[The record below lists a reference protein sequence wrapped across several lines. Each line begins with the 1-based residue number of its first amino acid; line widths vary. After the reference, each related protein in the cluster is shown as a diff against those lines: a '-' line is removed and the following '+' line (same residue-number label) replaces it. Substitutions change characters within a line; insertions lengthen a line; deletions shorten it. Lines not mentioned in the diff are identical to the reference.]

1 MIDADQLWQAR
12 ASDLVAT
19 AERLGV
25 VNLKRVSAA
34 ELAGPCL
41 VCAGRDRFSINRKQ
55 QLWHCRGCGK
65 GGGDAIS
72 LVCHVRGLDFREA
85 VAFLARGDATNEP
98 ARVRPTAEPDA
109 EEKDAFVERLIA
121 DIVRKL
127 VPVRRKPGE
136 QYLSSVRKIDTGA
149 IADVLERTDAIGW
162 HPSVLFRE
170 QGHALDGRQL
180 GCIVGVM
187 TDPVTAMPTGAISR
201 TYLTP
206 DLAKVGKAK
215 ALGRPAGIVRLSADE
230 DVLNGLCLAEGL
242 ETALA
247 GMSIGLRPMW
257 ATGSTALMSKFPVLA
272 GIECLNLIVD
282 NDLNG
287 AGERAAREAEARWR
301 AQGRE
306 VRLLR
311 SDAPGDL
318 NDVLKE
324 AAA

>member
-1 MIDADQLWQAR
+1 MIDADLIAR
-12 ASDLVAT
+12 ARDADLLAT
-19 AERLGV
+19 AQALGAQ
-25 VNLKRVSAA
+25 LRRVTTT
-34 ELAGPCL
+34 ELAGACP
-41 VCAGRDRFSINRKQ
+41 VCGGRDRFAVNVKKR
-55 QLWHCRGCGK
+55 LWSCRGCIA
-65 GGGDAIS
+65 GGSDAIS
-72 LVCHVRGLDFREA
+72 LVMHVRELDFRQA
-85 VAFLARGDATNEP
+85 VAFLTGEATTPEP
-98 ARVRPTAEPDA
+98 ARPRPVAEP
-109 EEKDAFVERLIA
+109 KDTESNAFVERLIA
-121 DIVRKL
+121 DIVREL
-127 VPVRRKPGE
+127 VPVRRTPGE

-170 QGHALDGRQL
+170 EGHPLDGKRL

-215 ALGRPAGIVRLSADE
+215 TLGKPAGVVRLFADE
-230 DVLNGLCLAEGL
+230 DVLLGLHLAEGL

-257 ATGSTALMSKFPVLA
+257 ATGSTALMSKFPGLSGV
-272 GIECLNLIVD
+272 ECLNLIVD
-282 NDLNG
+282 HDPNG
-287 AGERAAREAEARWR
+287 AGEKAAREAETKWR
-301 AQGRE
+301 GAGKE

-318 NDVLKE
+318 NDVLREGAK
-324 AAA
+324 